1 MKRQA
6 HSFTLIELLV
16 VMAVLALLLGVVA
29 PRVGKASARLL
40 TETALTEQ
48 RQAFQE
54 TAMRAR
60 ATGQPMQLLLDPDSS
75 TLTVSVLP
83 GNLSREWV
91 PSVNQQEDS
100 PASGLLGDI
109 STFSLSKDIEWQP
122 DDANFNADNEIV
134 FSFFPDG
141 EAGGAALRF
150 SLRGVNYE
158 LEVDRITGHAV
169 IWELD

>member
-1 MKRQA
+1 
-6 HSFTLIELLV
+6 
-16 VMAVLALLLGVVA
+16 MAVLALLLGVVA
-29 PRVGKASARLL
+29 PRIGKTSSRLL
-40 TETALTEQ
+40 TEAALTEL

-60 ATGQPMQLLLDPDSS
+60 ATGQPMQLLLDPDTS

-91 PSVNQQEDS
+91 PSVNQEEDS
-100 PASGLLGDI
+100 PTNGILGDN
-109 STFSLSKDIEWQP
+109 SSFSLSKDIEWQP
-122 DDANFNADNEIV
+122 EEANINQDNEIV

-150 SLRGVNYE
+150 SLKGINYE